1 MLLFVQKAEKSQHLG
16 YIEDKFVAK
25 KAATRE
31 YDNTFANGKS
41 NSIHRNISIY
51 VPCTHYSPHPLSK
64 GIFGAN
70 EDEERVYS
78 YHLPPQSPLLSLHLS
93 PFKHKVKELLKNF
106 SENLLGMVYCLNF
119 FQKFYFLVMQGSNPL
134 YKLQK
139 CINKSYQP
147 YLLKDSLDSLLFNFR
162 C

>member
-1 MLLFVQKAEKSQHLG
+1 MSVPSYPFHSLPFKLSNKGMSFPFTPLKLSNKGKEKYSKIIHFIPFHFIPSSQ
-16 YIEDKFVAK
+16 
-25 KAATRE
+25 TR
-31 YDNTFANGKS
+31 
-41 NSIHRNISIY
+41 
-51 VPCTHYSPHPLSK
+51 PK
-64 GIFGAN
+64 GTFGAK

-78 YHLPPQSPLLSLHLS
+78 YHLPLQSPLLSLHLS
-93 PFKHKVKELLKNF
+93 PSKHKVKELLRSF
-106 SENLLGMVYCLNF
+106 SETLLGMVYCLNF

-147 YLLKDSLDSLLFNFR
+147 YLLKDSLHSLLFNFR